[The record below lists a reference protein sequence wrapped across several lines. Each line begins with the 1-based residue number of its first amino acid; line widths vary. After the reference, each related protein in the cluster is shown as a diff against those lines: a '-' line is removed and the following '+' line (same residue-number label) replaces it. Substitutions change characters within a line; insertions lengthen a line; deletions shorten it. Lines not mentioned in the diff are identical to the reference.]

1 MENTTVTHQ
10 QRTATSK
17 RNAMLALVGC
27 SLLQLPIWGLP
38 MTFGIFQ
45 EAYAN
50 SSSLDGS
57 KSTIGVVGTTMNGTM
72 YLSIPVISTLLDN
85 GRWATWRRLVAIV
98 GVVLSSLAFVA
109 TSFSTRAWHLIILQ
123 GVLAALGS
131 AMIYAP
137 TTLLLDEWYKDGNR
151 AIAYGVQLSSKNIVG
166 TGCPFL
172 ISGLIHA
179 TGIHN
184 TLRIWASIVLT
195 AGLLGLAI
203 TPIKPS
209 ADQVRRPRQIPWTFL
224 KHRTFYIYAIGNA
237 VFSSGYGLPQTYLS
251 AYADSVLHVS
261 SILGSLM
268 IALFN
273 APGILSSVGFG
284 ILSDKFAISAKTNT
298 LISALGSALCVTLLW
313 GLKSH
318 QIPACL
324 IAFSIGYGFFA
335 GGYSATWA
343 GWIKEMEREAAQ
355 SNEAI
360 NTGMVY
366 GLLNGSRGVGYVVG
380 GVAGTELL
388 RASPLKISSKWA
400 YGTQYGPVIL
410 FTGIS
415 AIFGGWATLWHACGV
430 GI

>member
-1 MENTTVTHQ
+1 MENPTATHQ
-10 QRTATSK
+10 QRTASSK

-57 KSTIGVVGTTMNGTM
+57 KSAIGVVGTTMNGTM

-85 GRWATWRRLVAIV
+85 GRWATWRRSVAIV

-123 GVLAALGS
+123 GVLAAFGS
-131 AMIYAP
+131 AMVYAP

-151 AIAYGVQLSSKNIVG
+151 AIAYGVQLSSKNVVG

-172 ISGLIHA
+172 VSGLIHA
-179 TGIHN
+179 TGTHN
-184 TLRIWASIVLT
+184 TLRIWAGIVLT
-195 AGLLGLAI
+195 TGLVGLAI

-209 ADQVRRPRQIPWTFL
+209 ADQIRRPRQIPWTFL

-237 VFSSGYGLPQTYLS
+237 VFSSGYGLPQTY
-251 AYADSVLHVS
+251 
-261 SILGSLM
+261 
-268 IALFN
+268 F
-273 APGILSSVGFG
+273 VGFG
-284 ILSDKFAISAKTNT
+284 VLIDKFSISAKTNT
-298 LISALGSALCVTLLW
+298 LISALGSTLCVTLLW

-318 QIPACL
+318 QISACL
-324 IAFSIGYGFFA
+324 VAFSIGYGFFA

-388 RASPLKISSKWA
+388 RASPLNISTKWA
-400 YGTQYGPVIL
+400 YGTQSGPVIL

-415 AIFGGWATLWHACGV
+415 ALFGGWATLWHAFDA